1 MKMIPQR
8 QQLLFKNQI
17 VNQQMRSFAARN
29 RNSIRIGRNP
39 VSLGFCVVVPENYA
53 VLLHRFDGYS
63 RTVEGGIH
71 FKIPGVDQIGFWQD
85 LREQVFQIDRQS
97 AITSDN
103 VALDIDG
110 VLYLQVVDSYK
121 ASYGV
126 EQWQQAMINLAQTT
140 MRSEIGRLPLDSL
153 FAEREV
159 LNEKIVAAI

>member
-1 MKMIPQR
+1 M
-8 QQLLFKNQI
+8 
-17 VNQQMRSFAARN
+17 
-29 RNSIRIGRNP
+29 
-39 VSLGFCVVVPENYA
+39 
-53 VLLHRFDGYS
+53 
-63 RTVEGGIH
+63 
-71 FKIPGVDQIGFWQD
+71 
-85 LREQVFQIDRQS
+85 FQIDRQS